1 MLAMAC
7 DVVECWAKGAGFQM
21 CWDSLVY
28 AFDVGRVQRIE
39 EFSACRMGS
48 DSLSLEEFTGGQGG
62 RSGADGYQ
70 LFKGF
75 RRGP

>member
-39 EFSACRMGS
+39 EILRLPHGERFA
-48 DSLSLEEFTGGQGG
+48 FVG
-62 RSGADGYQ
+62 RVYGRPRWE
-70 LFKGF
+70 K
-75 RRGP
+75 RR